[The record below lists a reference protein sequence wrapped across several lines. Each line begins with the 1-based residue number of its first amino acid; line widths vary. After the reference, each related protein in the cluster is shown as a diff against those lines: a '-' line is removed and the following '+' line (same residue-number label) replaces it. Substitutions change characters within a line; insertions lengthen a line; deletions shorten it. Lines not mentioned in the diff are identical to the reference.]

1 MYYNNQEHQWLFRA
15 VRIAGVA
22 IEGVRRLSQVLSP
35 SEFEMVYQIRV
46 AIDRIRFAI
55 KETERSAIERSGLQQ
70 ASLVELLEAL
80 DRLQSAER
88 SFRARSG
95 STQRDRGLT
104 YEWSHR

>member
-1 MYYNNQEHQWLFRA
+1 MYYNDQKHQCLFRV

-22 IEGVRRLSQVLSP
+22 IEGVSRLSQVLST
-35 SEFEMVYQIRV
+35 SEFEKAYQIRV

-55 KETERSAIERSGLQQ
+55 KATERSAKERSELQQ

-88 SFRARSG
+88 SFQARSG
-95 STQRDRGLT
+95 STQRDRDLT
-104 YEWSHR
+104 YEWPHR